1 VKPALKHIK
10 SSQTEKIIKL
20 LEAYYGDVKCFL
32 SHKNADELVIAVC
45 LSAQCTDE
53 RVNMTTP
60 ALFKAYPSPEKLA
73 KAKLADVEML
83 IKSCGFYKNKAKNLI
98 AMAENLVENYSSQV
112 PDNIDDLV
120 KLAGVGRKTANVV
133 LGTWFDKPAGVVVDT
148 HVKRITNLLGLTTN
162 QDPEKIELD
171 LNKIVPKKNWH
182 HFSLWLISLGRE
194 FCVARRPQCELCLL
208 RDHCKYAT
216 TKRKTS
222 SKAI

>member
-1 VKPALKHIK
+1 MEVL
-10 SSQTEKIIKL
+10 SSQTKKIIKQ

-32 SHKNADELVIAVC
+32 THDNAFQLVIAVC
-45 LSAQCTDE
+45 LSAQCTDD

-60 ALFKAYPSPEKLA
+60 ELFKAYPSPEKLA
-73 KAKLADVEML
+73 KAKLIDVEKL

-98 AMAENLVENYSSQV
+98 AMAENLVENYNSEV
-112 PDNIDDLV
+112 PDTIDDLV

-133 LGTWFDKPAGVVVDT
+133 LGTWFNKPAGVVVDT
-148 HVKRITNLLGLTTN
+148 HVKRITNLLGLTSK

-171 LNKIVPKKNWH
+171 LNDIVPKKYWH

-194 FCVARRPQCELCLL
+194 FCVARRPQCDSCFL
-208 RDHCKYAT
+208 RDNCKYAT
-216 TKRKTS
+216 TKRKTI